1 MRKTALV
8 LVAVSVILSIS
19 LLAGC
24 VLQKKAIL
32 QVTVSPSIIYLGK
45 VTVVTITLKELNGVG
60 IDLNY
65 ASLYVNSEAIQIL
78 TGQDARDFYIRAY
91 GSCRLFPRE
100 ELQNKSSYGPG
111 TPGTGDIEM
120 VFVTGGTDDNGNTMR
135 TTATLFIRDKRG

>member
-8 LVAVSVILSIS
+8 LVAVSVMLSIS
-19 LLAGC
+19 LFAGC

-32 QVTVSPSIIYLGK
+32 RVTISPSTIYLGE
-45 VTVVTITLKELNGVG
+45 VTVVNMTLKELNGVG

-65 ASLYVNSEAIQIL
+65 AGLYVNGEAIEIL
-78 TGQDARDFYIRAY
+78 TGQEARDFYLRSF

-120 VFVTGGTDDNGNTMR
+120 VFVVGGTDDNGNTVR